1 MSTFFAG
8 PRTTKTLEVPA
19 LPTVHARPVPAIALA
34 ASVRNCRRVTAKLHY
49 LRRLDLACPDLVFFL
64 LAGLAFVAVESV
76 RRVGVEGCVAGFSG
90 GFAGMSDLAKRGN
103 NVSRMASW

>member
-34 ASVRNCRRVTAKLHY
+34 ASARNCRRVTAKLHY
-49 LRRLDLACPDLVFFL
+49 LRRPDLACPDFVIFILGGLV
-64 LAGLAFVAVESV
+64 VVVVESV
-76 RRVGVEGCVAGFSG
+76 RRVGVEGCIAGFSG